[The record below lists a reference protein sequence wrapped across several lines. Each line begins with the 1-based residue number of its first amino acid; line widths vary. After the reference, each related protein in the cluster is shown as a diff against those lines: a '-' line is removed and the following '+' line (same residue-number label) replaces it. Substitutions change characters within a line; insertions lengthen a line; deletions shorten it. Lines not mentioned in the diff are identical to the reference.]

1 MRTSVFKDKSDVFAV
16 LIVKLA
22 QRLVAD
28 KKEYTRSKKLLKRG
42 TAIGA
47 FAREAV
53 FAERKKEFIHKM
65 SMYLKKANASL
76 YWFGLLQDTNYIIKD
91 LCMIHFSLN
100 KKRVTMLE
108 SSIKISKS
116 KL

>member
-1 MRTSVFKDKSDVFAV
+1 MHKSVLKDKSDAFAV

-22 QRLVAD
+22 QRLVTD
-28 KKEYTRSKKLLKRG
+28 KKEYTQSKKLLKRG

-76 YWFGLLQDTNYIIKD
+76 YWLGLLQDANYILKD